1 MVPITRDIARTPT
14 EPASRAETIAEAF
27 ASYRLEAR
35 LGRGNRATV
44 YRAVHRKDGN
54 VLALRVF
61 DRKLTAEPIF
71 AAQLGEAV
79 SVLAACQHPGL
90 LPILA
95 HGVHD
100 GWAYLARPYVVGDNL
115 RRRLGTPLHL
125 AEALR
130 LLRPVAA
137 ALDHAH
143 AAGIVHGDL
152 KPGNILLP
160 ASGQVVVT
168 DAGIVGLLPRANTL
182 LSAAT
187 GRYYGTPE
195 YLAPEQAHGLALDGR
210 ADIYALG
217 VILYEALTGRPP
229 FRGATPR
236 LIVAQH
242 ISALPPAFGDQL
254 PGLGAAVEPII
265 LQTLSKDPARRFPT
279 AGALIAALEAV
290 GGGGGPTRAF
300 ASVDIPGTTLLVRE
314 MPAPLTVPI
323 AMIGP
328 DETAARHVAELA
340 QLRAGYEARL
350 DDAAAHA
357 QAREQ
362 AVIDQLTAARE
373 ECAALAIRAE
383 AAAALARERDAL
395 VKRVRELERLARPG
409 AVAASAPTGGRLVL
423 IDAPRA
429 GRADGTTFPF
439 VPDAVLGRHP
449 DCAIPLAD
457 DFISGQHARLAW
469 EAGAWWLVDLGT
481 LNGTSVNGERIE
493 RPTQLRDGDMV
504 RLGRVQARVALDP
517 PPVSGGSGHEKQQGR

>member
-1 MVPITRDIARTPT
+1 MAPSTRDIAKTPT
-14 EPASRAETIAEAF
+14 EPPARVESIAEAF

-44 YRAVHRKDGN
+44 YRAVHRQEGN

-61 DRKLTAEPIF
+61 DRKLTAEQTF
-71 AAQLGEAV
+71 AAQFEEVV
-79 SVLAACQHPGL
+79 SALAACRHPGL

-195 YLAPEQAHGLALDGR
+195 YLAPEQAHGMALDGR

-217 VILYEALTGRPP
+217 VILYEALTGHPP
-229 FRGATPR
+229 FGGATPR

-242 ISALPPAFGDQL
+242 ISALPPAFADQL
-254 PGLGAAVEPII
+254 PGLGAAVEPLIMQA
-265 LQTLSKDPARRFPT
+265 LAKDPARRLPT

-300 ASVDIPGTTLLVRE
+300 TSTGIPGTTLLVE
-314 MPAPLTVPI
+314 EEPVPATVPLI
-323 AMIGP
+323 AAGP
-328 DETAARHVAELA
+328 EETAARHSAELA
-340 QLRAGYEARL
+340 RLCADYEARL
-350 DDAAAHA
+350 EDTAARAET
-357 QAREQ
+357 REQ
-362 AVIDQLTAARE
+362 ALRDQLAALRE
-373 ECAALAIRAE
+373 EYAALVIRAE
-383 AAAALARERDAL
+383 AVAELTRERDAL
-395 VKRVRELERLARPG
+395 TQQVRELERLARPK
-409 AVAASAPTGGRLVL
+409 AAAATPTGGRFVL

-429 GRADGTTFPF
+429 GRATGTTFPF
-439 VPDAVLGRHP
+439 APDAVLGRHP

-457 DFISGQHARLAW
+457 DFVSGQHARLTW
-469 EAGAWWLVDLGT
+469 DAGAWWLVDLGT
-481 LNGTSVNGERIE
+481 LNGTLVNGERIE
-493 RPTQLRDGDMV
+493 RPTQLRDGDVV
-504 RLGRVQARVALDP
+504 RLGRVQARVALDAP
-517 PPVSGGSGHEKQQGR
+517 QEAGGAGRAQRQSR